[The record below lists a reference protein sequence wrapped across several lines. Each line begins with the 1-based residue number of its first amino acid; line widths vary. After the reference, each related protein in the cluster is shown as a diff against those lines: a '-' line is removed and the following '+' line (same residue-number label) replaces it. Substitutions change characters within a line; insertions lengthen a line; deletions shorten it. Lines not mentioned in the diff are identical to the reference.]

1 MFKPGDKLNPYDPA
15 ALDLPGDEGVRRRL
29 EAGTSPMTAEL
40 AQMLKDPSKM
50 DILLQIMRE
59 DAAERERTGE
69 TPMQQIMREK
79 LEWAEADAKS
89 AELKTKGND
98 AFKNGDYKTAYVIY
112 TACMHLSGH
121 EPLYPL
127 NRAAVALK
135 LKLYETAVKDASA
148 AIAKGDFN
156 RAKAHFRRGQAR
168 CFLGEWTQAEEDYT
182 DALALLPGD
191 RSVVE
196 QVVELK
202 RLRDLPAEDQTAWIS
217 AQAPVTLLDIF
228 EAGEVEKQ
236 VKKMLDRSLN

>member
-1 MFKPGDKLNPYDPA
+1 
-15 ALDLPGDEGVRRRL
+15 
-29 EAGTSPMTAEL
+29 MTAEL

-127 NRAAVALK
+127 NRAAVALSK
-135 LKLYETAVKDASA
+135 LSFHLVSPNRVLDRYINPELKLYETAVKDASA

-168 CFLGEWTQAEEDYT
+168 CFLGEWTQAEEDYA
-182 DALALLPGD
+182 DALALQPGD

-196 QVVELK
+196 QVAELK